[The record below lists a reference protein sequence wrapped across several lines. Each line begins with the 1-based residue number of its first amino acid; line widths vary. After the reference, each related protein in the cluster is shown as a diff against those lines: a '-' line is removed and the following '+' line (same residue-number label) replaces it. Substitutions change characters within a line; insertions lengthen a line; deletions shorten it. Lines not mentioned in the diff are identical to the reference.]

1 MWFSC
6 DRYVGIQVGN
16 ASGYEWNSAIS
27 AENGAYIMG
36 DWVNVAEVWRGA
48 FLESVHQGRAV
59 VCDSAGQVIAEW
71 GDISGGVLPRS
82 SCKMIQ
88 ALPLV
93 ESGAAARFGLTTE
106 QLALSCASHQ
116 AAAIHVDRVTRWL
129 AGLELG
135 EPDLRCGPQ
144 VPRDPEV
151 NAELIKCGCGP
162 DKRHNNCSGKHSGF
176 LTLNKHLGGGSEY
189 VQPDHPVQKAVLAAY
204 EEMTAETSP
213 GHAIDHCSAP
223 NFATSLKGLAT
234 AMAQM
239 ADPSRQG
246 ETRRAAVGQ
255 LVAAMKQH
263 PDLVAGEGRACTELM
278 RAMPGPTVVKTGA
291 EGVFAAIL
299 PERGLGVAVKARD
312 GATRAAENMM
322 AAILVRLGVA
332 EAAHPMVVKRLTPVI
347 RNFAGIEVGKIQP
360 DAAFYADGA
369 RI

>member
-1 MWFSC
+1 MS
-6 DRYVGIQVGN
+6 
-16 ASGYEWNSAIS
+16 
-27 AENGAYIMG
+27 

-48 FLESVHQGRAV
+48 FLESTHQGCAV
-59 VCDSAGQVIAEW
+59 VCDSAGQIIAEW
-71 GDISGGVLPRS
+71 GNSAITVLPRS

-88 ALPLV
+88 ALPLI
-93 ESGAAARFGLTTE
+93 ESGAAARFGLTAE

-116 AAAIHVDRVTRWL
+116 AAEIHVARVTRWL
-129 AGLELG
+129 ADLGLG

-151 NAELIKCGCGP
+151 HAELIKCGCGP

-176 LTLNKHLGGGSEY
+176 LTLNKHLGGGAEY
-189 VQPDHPVQKAVLAAY
+189 VQPDHPVQQAVLAAF
-204 EEMTAETSP
+204 EEMTDVASA

-246 ETRRAAVGQ
+246 ARRQAAAKT
-255 LVAAMKQH
+255 LLAAMKQH

-299 PERGLGVAVKARD
+299 PERGFGVALKARD
-312 GATRAAENMM
+312 GGTRAAENMM

-332 EAAHPMVVKRLTPVI
+332 DAAHPMLAKRLTPAI
-347 RNFAGIEVGKIQP
+347 RNFAGIEVGKIRP
-360 DAAFYADGA
+360 DAAFFADGA
-369 RI
+369 QI